1 MVSEPRLT
9 VRVAA
14 SQEGLRAATEAFDQF
29 EAAHSLDPESTW
41 PVHVALDE
49 ILSNIVGHGSAGCAE
64 VHIDVT
70 VALAA
75 GWLEVA
81 VEDDGPGMDPLSR
94 PAPDTTASLDDR
106 QPGGLGVHLVRN
118 LMDRVA
124 YARDGGRNRIVF
136 ARRLSPASRVEPS
149 KE

>member
-14 SQEGLRAATEAFDQF
+14 SQEGLLAAAEAFDQF
-29 EAAHSLDPESTW
+29 EAAHALDPESTW

-49 ILSNIVGHGSAGCAE
+49 ILSNIVRHGRAGRAE

-70 VALAA
+70 VTLSA
-75 GWLEVA
+75 GCVEVA
-81 VEDDGPGMDPLSR
+81 VEDDGPAMDPLSL
-94 PAPDTTASLDDR
+94 PAPDTAAPLEAR
-106 QPGGLGVHLVRN
+106 RPGGLGVHLVRN

-124 YARDGGRNRIVF
+124 YTRDSGRNRIVF
-136 ARRLSPASRVEPS
+136 SRQLSPAPRGEPL

>member
-1 MVSEPRLT
+1 MVSAPRLT

-14 SQEGLRAATEAFDQF
+14 SQEGLLAAAEAFDRF
-29 EAAHSLDPESTW
+29 ETAHSLDPEATW

-49 ILSNIVGHGSAGCAE
+49 ILSNIVRHGSTGRAE

-70 VALAA
+70 ATLAA
-75 GWLEVA
+75 GCVEVT
-81 VEDDGPGMDPLSR
+81 VEDDGPAMDPLSL
-94 PAPDTTASLDDR
+94 PEPDTTAPLEAR
-106 QPGGLGVHLVRN
+106 RPGGLGVHLVRN

-124 YARDGGRNRIVF
+124 YTRDGGRNRIVF
-136 ARRLSPASRVEPS
+136 SRQLSPAPRGEPP